1 MLKKSKIERGVVGLR
16 TWNLHERRVLLRALA
31 STRRQPLLRQHLRRN
46 LNCQNNCKNRSER
59 ENCSSNERQAKSERG
74 ALTSS
79 NDTKFLHREP
89 HNLNHSM
96 VMRIE
101 KNERVLSKNRVLI
114 VTSLPGQLGFSN
126 KSCLCSCSKK
136 ENSSFEGYDEPQG
149 FSALS
154 ADIEW
159 DYGSI
164 WSSMSL
170 YFFSVHVPLS
180 FGGLSVI
187 AEIMHQKVLD
197 PQTKA
202 LSILLIQGVELWGT
216 LALLRYT
223 SKVDYKLVTIFEV
236 HKNSKGR
243 SWLQASVLGF
253 GLLMLLVFLISFLAD
268 KLVGPKDV
276 NNPMLKEILLSGT
289 ISRMACFLT
298 YCAVTPLLEEIV
310 YRGFLLTALASTTKW
325 HHAVIISSCIFSVAH
340 LSSENL
346 VQLFVV
352 GCVLGSSYCWSGN
365 LTSSFFIHS
374 LYNAVILIF
383 TILS

>member
-1 MLKKSKIERGVVGLR
+1 MEHFNCLVSIREPCNLRLLMGLR
-16 TWNLHERRVLLRALA
+16 
-31 STRRQPLLRQHLRRN
+31 S
-46 LNCQNNCKNRSER
+46 K
-59 ENCSSNERQAKSERG
+59 K
-74 ALTSS
+74 
-79 NDTKFLHREP
+79 K
-89 HNLNHSM
+89 
-96 VMRIE
+96 
-101 KNERVLSKNRVLI
+101 ERVFSKNRVLS
-114 VTSLPGQLGFSN
+114 VTSLPGQFGFSN
-126 KSCLCSCSKK
+126 SSCLGASPIKCSCSKK
-136 ENSSFEGYDEPQG
+136 ENSSFELFCFNVAFILAIGRSGLGILSLKGYDEPQG

-159 DYGSI
+159 DYGSV

-202 LSILLIQGVELWGT
+202 LSILLIQSLELWGT

-223 SKVDYKLVTIFEV
+223 SKVDYKLAGIFRV
-236 HKNSKGR
+236 SYNSKGR
-243 SWLQASVLGF
+243 SWVQASVLGF
-253 GLLMLLVFLISFLAD
+253 GLLMLLVFLTSFLAD

-289 ISRMACFLT
+289 ISRTACFLT
-298 YCAVTPLLEEIV
+298 YCFVTPLLEEIV
-310 YRGFLLTALASTTKW
+310 YRGFLLAALASTTKW
-325 HHAVIISSCIFSVAH
+325 HHAVIISSCIFSLAH

-365 LTSSFFIHS
+365 LASSFLVHS
-374 LYNAVILIF
+374 VYNAVILIL

>member
-1 MLKKSKIERGVVGLR
+1 MCRKKTAKPNRPNHANRGRFGCGFEVSRFSGGLQNGQ
-16 TWNLHERRVLLRALA
+16 TVSLRFGGGLMIF
-31 STRRQPLLRQHLRRN
+31 T
-46 LNCQNNCKNRSER
+46 
-59 ENCSSNERQAKSERG
+59 
-74 ALTSS
+74 
-79 NDTKFLHREP
+79 TKPRFAYQ
-89 HNLNHSM
+89 
-96 VMRIE
+96 
-101 KNERVLSKNRVLI
+101 
-114 VTSLPGQLGFSN
+114 TAFGFSN
-126 KSCLCSCSKK
+126 SSCLGASPIKCPCSRK
-136 ENSSFEGYDEPQG
+136 ENSSFEG

-159 DYGSI
+159 DYGSV

-202 LSILLIQGVELWGT
+202 LSILLIQSLELWGT

-223 SKVDYKLVTIFEV
+223 SKVDYKLAGIFRV
-236 HKNSKGR
+236 SYNSKGR
-243 SWLQASVLGF
+243 SWVQASVLGF
-253 GLLMLLVFLISFLAD
+253 GLLMLLVFLTSFLAD

-289 ISRMACFLT
+289 ISRTACFLT
-298 YCAVTPLLEEIV
+298 YCFVTPLLEELV
-310 YRGFLLTALASTTKW
+310 YRGFLLAALASTTKW
-325 HHAVIISSCIFSVAH
+325 HHAVIISSCIFSLAH

-365 LTSSFFIHS
+365 LASSLLVHS
-374 LYNAVILIF
+374 VYNAVILIL
-383 TILS
+383 TSLS